1 MHKLNFYLS
10 FTKVQQTINETL
22 VDKLDKI
29 DAFCLKV
36 LLAFV
41 FTLQCVPQLHVNGTG
56 SYLQDCTIKFKYG
69 EDLFLF
75 LNVPKLFKTA
85 QTTFIQRMA
94 GLMDSINAYL
104 LTSETFNDRV
114 LFYNSTRKHIQII
127 INTKGCF

>member
-10 FTKVQQTINETL
+10 FTKVQQIINETL

-41 FTLQCVPQLHVNGTG
+41 FTLRCVPQLHVNGTG

-85 QTTFIQRMA
+85 QTKFIQRMA

>member
-1 MHKLNFYLS
+1 MHKLNFYLF
-10 FTKVQQTINETL
+10 FTKVQQIINETL

-41 FTLQCVPQLHVNGTG
+41 FTLRCVPQLHVNGTG

-85 QTTFIQRMA
+85 QTKFIQRMA

>member
-1 MHKLNFYLS
+1 MHKLNFYLF
-10 FTKVQQTINETL
+10 FTKVQQIINETL

-85 QTTFIQRMA
+85 QTKFIQRMA

>member
-10 FTKVQQTINETL
+10 FTKVQQIINETL

-85 QTTFIQRMA
+85 QTKFIQRMA